1 MTGDG
6 ASTAQTGVSGLDDIL
21 GGGLPRNHIYVI
33 EGTPGAG
40 KTTLGIQFLLAGKA
54 AGETC
59 LYVSLSETR
68 QEIQAVAD
76 SHGWVLDG
84 IEIHELVPSQDLT
97 ADADTTLFHPAEIE
111 LGETTGS
118 ILEEIERVD
127 PSRLVIDSLSEVRL
141 LSQNPLRYRR
151 QIVGLKQ
158 FLARRRCTALLL
170 NDGSEDGD
178 QHLQTV
184 SHGIVRLE
192 HIAPLYG
199 ADRRRL
205 RVTKLRA
212 VRFREGYHDF
222 RIETGGIVVF
232 PRLIAAEHQSEFIR
246 ETVSSGL
253 PGLDALLGGGLNR
266 GTTALI
272 TGPAG
277 TGKSAIVAQYASAAA
292 SRGENVAMFT
302 FDEGPGTLFA
312 RTEALGIP
320 LLRYVDESRV
330 RVKQIDPAELS
341 PGEFTHQVRSS
352 VDEERARMIVVDSLS
367 GYYNAMPEERLLSV
381 QLHELFSFLRQRGVV
396 VLITLPQH
404 GFVGA
409 GVEANIDVSYLADTV
424 VLLRYFETAGEVR
437 KAISV
442 IKKRS
447 GRHESFI
454 RQLAMDAQGLR
465 IGPPLRDFQGVLTGL
480 PAYSGSS
487 TELLRDREVPSDR

>member
-1 MTGDG
+1 MSGEG
-6 ASTAQTGVSGLDDIL
+6 ASTAQTGVFGLDDIL
-21 GGGLPRNHIYVI
+21 CGGLPRNHIYVI

-40 KTTLGIQFLLAGKA
+40 KTTLGLQFLLAGKA

-97 ADADTTLFHPAEIE
+97 AEADTTLFHPAEIE

-118 ILEEIERVD
+118 ILAEINRVD

-158 FLARRRCTALLL
+158 FLASRRCTALLL
-170 NDGSEDGD
+170 NDGSEEGD

-192 HIAPLYG
+192 HVAPLYG

-212 VRFREGYHDF
+212 VRFREGFHDF

-232 PRLIAAEHQSEFIR
+232 PRLIAAEHQSEFVR

-253 PGLDALLGGGLNR
+253 AGLDALLGGGLNR

-277 TGKSAIVAQYASAAA
+277 TGKSAIVAQYAAAA
-292 SRGENVAMFT
+292 AGRGENVVMFT

-320 LLRYVDESRV
+320 LRRHVQGGRV

-341 PGEFTHQVRSS
+341 PGEFTHQVRRAL
-352 VDEERARMIVVDSLS
+352 DEEGARMIVIDSLS
-367 GYYNAMPEERLLSV
+367 GYYSAMPEERLLSV
-381 QLHELFSFLRQRGVV
+381 QLHELFSFLRQRGTV

-404 GFVGA
+404 GFVGS
-409 GVEANIDVSYLADTV
+409 GVEAHIDVSYLADTV
-424 VLLRYFETAGEVR
+424 VLLRYFEIAGEVR

-454 RQLAMDAQGLR
+454 RQLAMDGQGLR

-480 PAYSGSS
+480 PTYSGSS
-487 TELLRDREVPSDR
+487 GDLLRDREVPSDR